1 MRLLQ
6 PIMARIKQLNGSM
19 KKVELHISTLI
30 EALESGLSWLK
41 SEDQGFGSIQE
52 TYEATDA
59 EISMIKK
66 HPKLKDVE
74 PNFMR
79 FILIDDLQE
88 ESISLVKEKRQR
100 KPKEFDVAENI
111 TQSDMFQV
119 EETSQEELNAFIHI

>member
-30 EALESGLSWLK
+30 EALENGLSWLK

-59 EISMIKK
+59 EINMIKK

-79 FILIDDLQE
+79 FILIDDLEE

-100 KPKEFDVAENI
+100 KQKEFDVAQNI

>member
-52 TYEATDA
+52 IYEATDA

-79 FILIDDLQE
+79 FILIDDLVE

>member
-1 MRLLQ
+1 MILLQ
-6 PIMARIKQLNGSM
+6 PITARIKQLNGSM

-59 EISMIKK
+59 EINMIKK

-79 FILIDDLQE
+79 FILIDDLVE

-100 KPKEFDVAENI
+100 KPKEFDVAQNI

>member
-30 EALESGLSWLK
+30 KALENGLSWFK
-41 SEDQGFGSIQE
+41 SDDQGFGSIQE
-52 TYEATDA
+52 TYDATDF
-59 EISMIKK
+59 EITMIMK

-74 PNFMR
+74 PNFLR
-79 FILIDDLQE
+79 FILVDDLQE

-100 KPKEFDVAENI
+100 KPKEFDVAQNI

-119 EETSQEELNAFIHI
+119 EETSREELNAFIHI

>member
-1 MRLLQ
+1 
-6 PIMARIKQLNGSM
+6 M

-79 FILIDDLQE
+79 FILIDDLVE

>member
-6 PIMARIKQLNGSM
+6 PITARIKQLNGSM

-79 FILIDDLQE
+79 FILIDDLE
-88 ESISLVKEKRQR
+88 EMVSLVKEKRQR
-100 KPKEFDVAENI
+100 KPKEFDVAQNI